1 MINTQLA
8 IIQLG
13 SCVTLIQEIHNN
25 NQETI
30 NQAKINILRNK
41 IEQISN
47 RLDSKLMELASNQIN
62 NNRSNQARMENYVYV
77 LMIDQISKIKNNIQ
91 QVIQQNGLQGAVNNQ
106 GFMNQNI
113 SLLSNLLNKQATKL
127 NQQQHVLINHC
138 LQDAS
143 AIMQRAPKL
152 IIQNQENENV
162 ILQSEKVYINAFGV
176 VNDLEN
182 LNQIPQ
188 PIEKALERLAENYSS
203 AQILASYGNSN
214 ELLLVQ
220 QYVIE
225 NLLRQ

>member
-41 IEQISN
+41 LEQISN

>member
-8 IIQLG
+8 IIQIG

-188 PIEKALERLAENYSS
+188 PIEKTLERLAENYSS

>member
-127 NQQQHVLINHC
+127 NQQQHVLVNHC

-188 PIEKALERLAENYSS
+188 PIEKTLERLAENYSS